1 MSFHKKKTEKIEL
14 VARPGNFTGTRCTFL
29 IQSFLSNDIKYVLD
43 SPFDTTEKKSKKL
56 RCNYIQD
63 CGNITA
69 EEMNVEKKIF
79 KIDPNFRVVALAEPP
94 SSTSGGGIGSGGG
107 SSQQQQ
113 VGSLAIQYNA
123 SSKCILCSAPS

>member
-1 MSFHKKKTEKIEL
+1 MHLFW
-14 VARPGNFTGTRCTFL
+14 
-29 IQSFLSNDIKYVLD
+29 
-43 SPFDTTEKKSKKL
+43 
-56 RCNYIQD
+56 QD

-94 SSTSGGGIGSGGG
+94 SSTSSGGVGSGGG

-113 VGSLAIQYNA
+113 VGSLAIQYNT
-123 SSKCILCSAPS
+123 SSKCILCSAEK

>member
-1 MSFHKKKTEKIEL
+1 
-14 VARPGNFTGTRCTFL
+14 
-29 IQSFLSNDIKYVLD
+29 
-43 SPFDTTEKKSKKL
+43 
-56 RCNYIQD
+56 
-63 CGNITA
+63 
-69 EEMNVEKKIF
+69 MNVEKKIF

-123 SSKCILCSAPS
+123 SSFYVQRKNHYFARERIRDW